1 MENMDKKQLLKEAD
15 LISLFQKI
23 LSKWK
28 QIVCVAAIFFVIGVI
43 MAFTSIKK
51 YTVEVMVAPESASS
65 SLGGNLGSLANMVGI
80 DLGSMEG
87 GDAIYPLLYPDI
99 IQSLPFL
106 SSMMDVHVR
115 TKDGVA
121 DTTFSYYQAR
131 LQKRSWTAWLKGLPK
146 RTFDKVA
153 NAISPSNDYKP
164 NDPFAFDPYHL
175 SRWQMGQV
183 MRLDKAITIF
193 VDKKTDVITLSFTD
207 PDPYVAATMA
217 EKLMDRLQECITE
230 YRTRKSQ
237 NDYQYIEKLYQDAKA
252 DYERAQMEYAVYVD
266 KHQSV
271 SLQQYMIEQE
281 RLEAD
286 KELKNMLY
294 TQWAQQLQL
303 SKAKIQES
311 TPAFTTLKP
320 AAIPARASSMR
331 KLNIILIWMVLG
343 VIIDVACILLK
354 DPLSQTWHKLFNHKV
369 EE

>member
-1 MENMDKKQLLKEAD
+1 MEKMDKKQLLKEAD

-28 QIVCVAAIFFVIGVI
+28 QIACVAAIFLVIGVV

-51 YTVEVMVAPESASS
+51 YTVEVMVAPETSSS
-65 SLGGNLGSLANMVGI
+65 SLGGNLGSFANIVGF
-80 DLGSMEG
+80 DLRSIEG

-106 SSMMDVHVR
+106 SSMMDVHVQ
-115 TKDGVA
+115 TMDGVV

-131 LQKRSWTAWLKGLPK
+131 LQKKSWTAWLKGMPK
-146 RTFDKVA
+146 RTINKIA
-153 NAISPSNDYKP
+153 GAISPSNDFKP
-164 NDPFAFDPYHL
+164 SDPFVFDPYHL
-175 SRWQMGQV
+175 SRWQQDQIV
-183 MRLDKAITIF
+183 RLNKAITIF

-217 EKLMDRLQECITE
+217 EKVMDRLQECITE
-230 YRTRKSQ
+230 YRTSKSQ
-237 NDYQYIEKLYQDAKA
+237 NDYQYIEKLYLDAKS
-252 DYERAQMEYAVYVD
+252 DYEQAQMEYAVYVD

-286 KELKNMLY
+286 KELKNTLY
-294 TQWAQQLQL
+294 TQCAQELQL

-343 VIIDVACILLK
+343 VIIDVAYILLK
-354 DPLSQTWHKLFNHKV
+354 EPVSQTWQKLFNQMV